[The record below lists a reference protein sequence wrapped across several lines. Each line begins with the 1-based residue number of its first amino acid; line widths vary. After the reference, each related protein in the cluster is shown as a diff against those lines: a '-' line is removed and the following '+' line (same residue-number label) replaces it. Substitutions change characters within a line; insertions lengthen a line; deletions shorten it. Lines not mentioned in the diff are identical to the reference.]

1 MPGQLSAVAMLFLS
15 LDVILHGYQIRGKDF
30 PKIRGYL
37 QYTSTATGQT
47 TAEPLLQLTN
57 ETRHVTLVARSRD
70 GRIQLADETSISENT
85 AHTTI
90 KAVIP
95 VTTKSLIPSS
105 PANHTLVRP
114 SNSNVTASSTE
125 GIIGPGS
132 IAHLPIHTTG
142 ASISTVNHITGR
154 TTQLGGQNILP
165 KAFFTV
171 SHKSTTHEKPTP
183 LTYVSGTLVP
193 THKDRS
199 PVSTASI
206 VPGPTLATQLSPAK
220 TGTYEILNGSRPCI
234 KAEMGLAL
242 IVQEKDSDFAT
253 QRHFNIDP
261 KLTHASG
268 KCGSQKSNLFLDFQ
282 GGSVN
287 VTFIKEETSYYISE
301 VGAYLTI
308 SNTEKTYQGMK
319 HTMMLFET
327 VVGHSFKCVSE
338 QSIQLSAQ
346 LQMKTMN
353 IHLQAFDFEGDG
365 FGNVDECL
373 SDYTVALPVVGAI
386 VVILCIV
393 GLAFYKIR
401 QRHQSMGYQRI

>member
-1 MPGQLSAVAMLFLS
+1 MPGQLSAVAMLFLF
-15 LDVILHGYQIRGKDF
+15 LDVILHGHQIREKDL

-47 TAEPLLQLTN
+47 TAKPLLQLTS

-70 GRIQLADETSISENT
+70 VHIQLAAQTSTSENT

-95 VTTKSLIPSS
+95 VTTKGLIPSS
-105 PANHTLVRP
+105 PVNYTLVRP
-114 SNSNVTASSTE
+114 SNSNVIASSTE
-125 GIIGPGS
+125 GTIGPSS

-142 ASISTVNHITGR
+142 PSISTVNHITGR
-154 TTQLGGQNILP
+154 TTQLGGQTTLP
-165 KAFFTV
+165 QTFFTA
-171 SHKSTTHEKPTP
+171 SHKSTTNEKPTP
-183 LTYVSGTLVP
+183 LTYVSEISVP
-193 THKDRS
+193 THKDSS
-199 PVSTASI
+199 PIPTAPV

-220 TGTYEILNGSRPCI
+220 TGTYEVLNGSRLCI

-261 KLTHASG
+261 SLTHASG

-287 VTFIKEETSYYISE
+287 VTFIKEETSYYVSE
-301 VGAYLTI
+301 IGAYLTI

-353 IHLQAFDFEGDG
+353 IRLQAFDFEGDG

-373 SDYTVALPVVGAI
+373 SDYTVVLPVVGAI
-386 VVILCIV
+386 VVVLCVV

>member
-15 LDVILHGYQIRGKDF
+15 LDVILHGHQIREKDL

-37 QYTSTATGQT
+37 QYTSTATKQT
-47 TAEPLLQLTN
+47 TAKPLLQLTN

-70 GRIQLADETSISENT
+70 DHIQLAAETSTSENT
-85 AHTTI
+85 AHRTI

-95 VTTKSLIPSS
+95 VTTKGLIPSS
-105 PANHTLVRP
+105 PVNDTLVRP
-114 SNSNVTASSTE
+114 SNSIVTASSTE
-125 GIIGPGS
+125 GTIGPRS

-154 TTQLGGQNILP
+154 TTQLGSQTTLP
-165 KAFFTV
+165 QTFFTA
-171 SHKSTTHEKPTP
+171 SHKSTTNEKPTP
-183 LTYVSGTLVP
+183 LTYVSGTSVP
-193 THKDRS
+193 THKDS
-199 PVSTASI
+199 SSISTAPV

-220 TGTYEILNGSRPCI
+220 IGTYEVLNGSRLCI
-234 KAEMGLAL
+234 KAEMGLTL
-242 IVQEKDSDFAT
+242 IVQEKDLDFAT

-261 KLTHASG
+261 SLTHASG

-287 VTFIKEETSYYISE
+287 VTFIKEETSYYVSE

-338 QSIQLSAQ
+338 QRIQLSAQ

-353 IHLQAFDFEGDG
+353 IRLQAFDFEGES

-373 SDYTVALPVVGAI
+373 SDYTVVLPVVGAI
-386 VVILCIV
+386 VVVLCVV

>member
-1 MPGQLSAVAMLFLS
+1 MLGQLSAVAMLFLS
-15 LDVILHGYQIRGKDF
+15 LDVILHGHQIREKDL

-47 TAEPLLQLTN
+47 TAKRLLQLTN

-70 GRIQLADETSISENT
+70 DHIQLAAQTSTSENT

-95 VTTKSLIPSS
+95 VTTKGLIPSS
-105 PANHTLVRP
+105 PVNYTLVRP
-114 SNSNVTASSTE
+114 SNSNMIASSTE
-125 GIIGPGS
+125 GTIGPSS
-132 IAHLPIHTTG
+132 IARLSIHTTRP
-142 ASISTVNHITGR
+142 SISTVNHITGR
-154 TTQLGGQNILP
+154 TTQLAGQTTLP
-165 KAFFTV
+165 QTFFTA
-171 SHKSTTHEKPTP
+171 SHKSTTNEKPTP
-183 LTYVSGTLVP
+183 LTYVSEISVP
-193 THKDRS
+193 THKDSS
-199 PVSTASI
+199 PIPTAPV

-220 TGTYEILNGSRPCI
+220 TGTYEVLNGSRLCI

-261 KLTHASG
+261 SLTHASG

-287 VTFIKEETSYYISE
+287 VTFIKEETSYYVSE

-353 IHLQAFDFEGDG
+353 IRLQAFDFEGDG

-373 SDYTVALPVVGAI
+373 SDYTVVLPVVGAI
-386 VVILCIV
+386 VVILCVV
-393 GLAFYKIR
+393 GMAFYKIR